1 MSDPAIATLVVR
13 RIIKATPERVF
24 EAWTNPEQIKTWW
37 GPESI
42 SCPDA
47 EVDLRAGGRYRI
59 ANQLPDGRVV
69 WISGEFEVV
78 EPPHKLVYTWR
89 MGSDAQEAERVTV
102 RFEPREGATEV
113 IVVHE
118 RIPNRKTRD
127 AHEKG
132 WYGCLDGLVEYL
144 GG

>member
-1 MSDPAIATLVVR
+1 MSDSAIATLVVR
-13 RIIKATPERVF
+13 RIIKATPQRVF
-24 EAWTNPEQIKTWW
+24 EAWTNPEQIKKWW
-37 GPESI
+37 GPESV

-47 EVDLRAGGRYRI
+47 EVDLRAGGLYRI
-59 ANQLPDGRVV
+59 ANQLPDGKVV

-89 MGSDAQEAERVTV
+89 LGPDAQDTERVTV
-102 RFEPREGATEV
+102 RFEAQDGATEV
-113 IVVHE
+113 IIVHE
-118 RIPNRKTRD
+118 RIPNQKTRE

>member
-1 MSDPAIATLVVR
+1 MSDSATATLVVR

-24 EAWTNPEQIKTWW
+24 EAWTNPEQIKKWW
-37 GPESI
+37 GTESI

-47 EVDLRAGGRYRI
+47 EVDLRAGGRYRV

-89 MGSDAQEAERVTV
+89 MGSDGQDSERVTV

-113 IVVHE
+113 IIVHE
-118 RIPNRKTRD
+118 RIPNQKTRE
-127 AHEKG
+127 AHENG
-132 WYGCLDGLVEYL
+132 WYGCLDGLVEFL